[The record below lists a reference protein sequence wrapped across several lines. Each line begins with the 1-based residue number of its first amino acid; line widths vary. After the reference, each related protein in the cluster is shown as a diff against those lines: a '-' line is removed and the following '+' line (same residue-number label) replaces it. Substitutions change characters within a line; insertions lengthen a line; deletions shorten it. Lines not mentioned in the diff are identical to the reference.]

1 MTKTELNKII
11 AKSINYEWFKSQSAD
26 FNFHYVQF
34 EKHFDS
40 VSAVF
45 EYVKIQS
52 NGWNKFGNSLPNQ
65 FIEAKNYFVRIED
78 SITQLIQNYVD
89 SDVNMLNRQ
98 WQQIQSLINNVNSKP
113 INYDSTLTSFL
124 IDLFIKQPSYFEGA
138 YNFLFG
144 ISYDTRTKESFI
156 GAVIAYEFTVKDI
169 TEITGRK
176 EHERKSINKLKSDFI
191 EYIKKSE
198 EAYLN
203 NINEAESL
211 FTKYSESID
220 ELRNTKESDF
230 NEWFEKTKKDDW
242 QKWFDE
248 KNDALKKLE
257 ETYET
262 KLKLEKPAKY
272 WSKKSSNYYIQ
283 GNKAKV
289 LLFWIVGISCTLL
302 TLILIISPDWIFNTV
317 FEGNKLAVVRWSI
330 VFITLLSLIAFAVRA
345 LTKYMFSSFHL
356 ARDAEERHTLTFFY
370 LALLKDTDVKDEDR
384 KLILQS
390 LFSRVETGLLKDD
403 SSPTMPSD
411 TISKFMKQN

>member
-1 MTKTELNKII
+1 MTKTELNKLIS
-11 AKSINYEWFKSQSAD
+11 KSINYEWFKSQSVD
-26 FNFHYVQF
+26 FKFHYIQF
-34 EKHFDS
+34 DKHFDG

-89 SDVNMLNRQ
+89 SDINMLNRQ

-113 INYDSTLTSFL
+113 INYDSTVTSFL
-124 IDLFIKQPSYFEGA
+124 IDLFIKQPTYFEGA

-144 ISYDTRTKESFI
+144 IYDIRSRDSFI

-176 EHERKSINKLKSDFI
+176 EHERKSINRLKSDFI
-191 EYIKKSE
+191 EYVKKSE

-211 FTKYSESID
+211 FSKYSESID
-220 ELRNTKESDF
+220 ELRNTKEADF
-230 NEWFEKTKKDDW
+230 DEWFEKTKNEGW
-242 QKWFDE
+242 QKWFEE
-248 KNDALKKLE
+248 KVETLKKLE

-272 WSKKSSNYYIQ
+272 WSKKSYTYYLQ
-283 GNKAKV
+283 GDKAKKM
-289 LLFWIVGISCTLL
+289 LFCIIGISCAIL
-302 TLILIISPDWIFNTV
+302 TLILVVSPDWIFATV
-317 FEGNKLAVVRWSI
+317 FQGNKLAVVRWSI
-330 VFITLLSLIAFAVRA
+330 VFITLLSLMAFAVRA
-345 LTKYMFSSFHL
+345 LTKYMFSSYHL

-411 TISKFMKQN
+411 TISRIFKQN